1 MKATPEQLDAA
12 REELAQLEALDPFA
26 AHEAANVKIAA
37 AQSAYNAKKAAIEES
52 GVVAVRPNPINGLPI
67 VVGPLRA
74 LRAALDAAF
83 AERRQAEELCRRV
96 ESLRRYLDTGSTHAE
111 FVCTEAPKLTPAE
124 AVARGGR
131 ALVVD
136 KATNRL
142 VYERSERAPVPT
154 GRKAWEAER
163 AQRRAAGDQRD
174 ADRRATIEA
183 NRRRRQGQ
191 D

>member
-1 MKATPEQLDAA
+1 M
-12 REELAQLEALDPFA
+12 EALDPFA

-37 AQSAYNAKKAAIEES
+37 AQSAYNARKAAIEES

-96 ESLRRYLDTGSTHAE
+96 TSLRSFLENGSTHAP
-111 FVCTEAPKLTPAE
+111 FVCTEAERLSPSE

-131 ALVVD
+131 ALVVRD
-136 KATNRL
+136 GKL
-142 VYERSERAPVPT
+142 VVERSTRAPTPT
-154 GRKAWEAER
+154 GRVGSGTS
-163 AQRRAAGDQRD
+163 AAP
-174 ADRRATIEA
+174 
-183 NRRRRQGQ
+183 RRR
-191 D
+191 

>member
-12 REELAQLEALDPFA
+12 REELAQLEAADPFA
-26 AHEAANVKIAA
+26 AHEAANQKIAA
-37 AQSAYNAKKAAIEES
+37 AQSAYNARKAAIEES

-96 ESLRRYLDTGSTHAE
+96 ESLRRYLETGSTHAE

-142 VYERSERAPVPT
+142 VYERSARAPVPT
-154 GRKAWEAER
+154 GKAAWQAEK
-163 AQRRAAGDQRD
+163 AARRAAGDQRE
-174 ADRRATIEA
+174 AERLEAKARA
-183 NRRRRQGQ
+183 RRRGQ